1 MIFSGHKIAWYFSG
15 ISRPRPST
23 HIYPSIWFSKGQLT
37 LVKFMEFFRF
47 MSFFPKIVLDYC
59 LGIKGDFT
67 HKSCLHFNGVK
78 RNILKDTEL
87 YDHKPVVEA
96 SG

>member
-1 MIFSGHKIAWYFSG
+1 
-15 ISRPRPST
+15 
-23 HIYPSIWFSKGQLT
+23 
-37 LVKFMEFFRF
+37 MEFFRF